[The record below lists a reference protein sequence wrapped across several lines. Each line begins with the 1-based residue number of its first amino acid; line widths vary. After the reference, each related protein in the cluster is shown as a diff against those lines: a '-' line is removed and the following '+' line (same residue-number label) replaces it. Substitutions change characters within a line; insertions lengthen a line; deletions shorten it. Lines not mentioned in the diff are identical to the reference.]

1 MEMEFVLLM
10 PIFIFTMATFFR
22 VANLQK
28 KHDEMMR
35 EIEALKGIVEQ
46 ATHD

>member
-1 MEMEFVLLM
+1 MEIYLLG
-10 PIFIFTMATFFR
+10 PILILTAATFFR

-35 EIEALKGIVEQ
+35 EIEALKRIAERG
-46 ATHD
+46 